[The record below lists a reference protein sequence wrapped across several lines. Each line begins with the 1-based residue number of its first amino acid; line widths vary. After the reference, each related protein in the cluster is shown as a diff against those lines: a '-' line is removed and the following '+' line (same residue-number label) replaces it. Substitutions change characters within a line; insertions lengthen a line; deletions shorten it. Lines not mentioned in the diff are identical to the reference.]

1 MKNLTK
7 VAQKKPRKRRE
18 NERWNLIHEALS
30 DASLLPIV
38 RNSYVLS
45 RFWAWWSRVQLSPEV
60 RIPVPR
66 FLSTRDP

>member
-1 MKNLTK
+1 MKKLTR
-7 VAQKKPRKRRE
+7 VPQKGARGPQKSE
-18 NERWNLIHEALS
+18 SWLLLQESLEDH
-30 DASLLPIV
+30 SLLPIV

-45 RFWAWWSRVQLSPEV
+45 RFWAWWSRVQLKPEV